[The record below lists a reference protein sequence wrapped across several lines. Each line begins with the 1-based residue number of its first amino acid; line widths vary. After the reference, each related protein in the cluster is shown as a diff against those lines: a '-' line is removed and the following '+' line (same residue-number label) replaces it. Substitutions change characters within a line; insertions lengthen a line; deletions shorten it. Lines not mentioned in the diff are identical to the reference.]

1 MGFEMEFGLN
11 GIVSRS
17 GQWKPTLCSWR
28 VNRLALV
35 DLYTLQL
42 IISVCTYSTKISND
56 FQLYNTWSR
65 MQDPNEDTEWND
77 ILRAKGILP
86 ARPKTPEIEDPE
98 PAENIKD
105 YGDTIDD
112 LDALLDDEMD
122 EEEEALMLKMREQR
136 MGEIKAKMS
145 KGRLTRGYNNFLFG
159 AIQFRHFLRKSLCRV
174 SVSQKV
180 FTMGQFFI
188 LRNMVITEL
197 INKMFCKKTVNTG
210 FRQITNFRQNWWK
223 IHNSKHNSR
232 HRNEKK

>member
-1 MGFEMEFGLN
+1 
-11 GIVSRS
+11 
-17 GQWKPTLCSWR
+17 
-28 VNRLALV
+28 
-35 DLYTLQL
+35 
-42 IISVCTYSTKISND
+42 
-56 FQLYNTWSR
+56 

-145 KGRLTRGYNNFLFG
+145 KGRLTRGYNNFLFD
-159 AIQFRHFLRKSLCRV
+159 AIQFRHFFDKITLP
-174 SVSQKV
+174 SVSQPKSFHNGSV
-180 FTMGQFFI
+180 FHPEKHGDFR
-188 LRNMVITEL
+188 L
-197 INKMFCKKTVNTG
+197 KK
-210 FRQITNFRQNWWK
+210 NFA
-223 IHNSKHNSR
+223 
-232 HRNEKK
+232 KKR